1 MLIELNNR
9 IEEIDDKRI
18 KTETDQKKL
27 IETSSIL
34 NEKLRTFNDYKNLEK
49 NAYRE
54 GVIKIQ
60 GLNQRINDCNSG
72 IKNIK
77 DKLQFLNLK
86 LEKKNII
93 SFDTQNQ
100 KSNSE

>member
-1 MLIELNNR
+1 MSNEMLIELKNK
-9 IEEIDDKRI
+9 IEEIDDKRL

-27 IETSSIL
+27 IETSSKF
-34 NEKLRTFNDYKNLEK
+34 NEKLRTFNDYRYMEK

-60 GLNQRINDCNSG
+60 GLNQRIHDCNSG
-72 IKNIK
+72 IKTIK

-86 LEKKNII
+86 LEKKKL
-93 SFDTQNQ
+93 FP
-100 KSNSE
+100 